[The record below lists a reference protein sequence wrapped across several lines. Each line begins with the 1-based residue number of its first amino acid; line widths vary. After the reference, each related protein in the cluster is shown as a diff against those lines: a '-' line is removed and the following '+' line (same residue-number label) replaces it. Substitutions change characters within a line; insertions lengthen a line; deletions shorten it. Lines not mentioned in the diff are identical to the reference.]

1 MQINGIWNYIKFQI
15 DIFIF
20 ICILYIIHHN
30 VKQKTCNKMER
41 SIIIIRS
48 LRVALVLAILCVSFY
63 LTMLKSLWF
72 TLAILASLFFLDS
85 SDSMVVWRI
94 KRIEVYQNFK
104 SLIQIYRT
112 VSIASV
118 CVGGYAFV
126 LGTLS
131 VLESRYMWLAI
142 AYAVFV
148 TIFSIRYIIMVVLTR
163 KDIDT
168 QREIAE
174 EEKKEY

>member
-1 MQINGIWNYIKFQI
+1 
-15 DIFIF
+15 
-20 ICILYIIHHN
+20 
-30 VKQKTCNKMER
+30 MER

-63 LTMLKSLWF
+63 LTMLKSLGF
-72 TLAILASLFFLDS
+72 TFAIFASLFFLDA

-112 VSIASV
+112 VSIVSV
-118 CVGGYAFV
+118 CMGVYAFV
-126 LGTLS
+126 LGRLS

-142 AYAVFV
+142 VYAVLV
-148 TIFSIRYIIMVVLTR
+148 TVFSIRYIVMVMLTR
-163 KDIDT
+163 KDVDT
-168 QREIAE
+168 QREIE
-174 EEKKEY
+174 EGEKMSTSGWIQPLVFLNKIFKTFDINTNIFILHIM